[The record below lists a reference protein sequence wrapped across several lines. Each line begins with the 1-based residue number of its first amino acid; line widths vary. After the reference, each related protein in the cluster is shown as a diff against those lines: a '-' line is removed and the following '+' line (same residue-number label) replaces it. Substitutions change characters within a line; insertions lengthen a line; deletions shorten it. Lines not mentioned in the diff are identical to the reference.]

1 MLAKYHPLKGRALWC
16 ALFLGIHGV
25 VTIVAIIFTF
35 AEIDLLSRIERGEN
49 VPMSE
54 AVSSDDRMWAISMTY
69 IGTLVVAGIVFISW
83 MHRAY
88 KNLEPLRGLLQDHS
102 PWWVVFGWIIPIISL
117 FRPYQLMKEIYRD
130 SSPGLPDRGESTPL
144 LPIWWALWL
153 LGGWIGNVAGNLVFQ
168 GETARDFITADR
180 FYIVT
185 DALALAAL
193 VFAVV
198 LVHRITSNQQ
208 TKYEGNIAAEAS
220 A

>member
-1 MLAKYHPLKGRALWC
+1 MLTKYHPLKGRALWC
-16 ALFLGIHGV
+16 TLFLGIHGV
-25 VTIVAIIFTF
+25 VTIVGIIFTL

-49 VPMSE
+49 VPMNE
-54 AVSSDDRMWAISMTY
+54 VVSSDDRMWAIAMTY
-69 IGTLVVAGIVFISW
+69 IGTLILAGIAFIFW
-83 MHRAY
+83 MHMAY
-88 KNLEPLRGLLQDHS
+88 RNLEPLRGLLQGHS
-102 PWWVVFGWIIPIISL
+102 PWWVIFGWIIPIISL

-130 SSPGLPDRGESTPL
+130 SSPGLPGRGEATPL

-153 LGGWIGNVAGNLVFQ
+153 VGGWISSVAGNFVFR

-180 FYIVT
+180 FYIAT

-193 VFAVV
+193 VFALV

-208 TKYEGNIAAEAS
+208 TKYEGNIAAGAS